1 MTRIIFF
8 DLDDTIYPRSAGI
21 VGEIRRLILDFIR
34 TRLDL
39 PADVADELRARYL
52 KDYGTTMRGLQVN
65 HQIDPHEY
73 LLHVHEIPLNEYL
86 EPNPELDAVLA
97 AIPQEMVIFTNAS
110 REHAERVLKVLGI
123 RRHFSRIVDVRDM
136 AYESKPQPSAYTRIC
151 RLLEVEP
158 EECMLVEDRVRNLCP
173 AKDLGMSTVLVGD
186 GSQSGNRWVDYAID
200 RVELI
205 GDVLAEMESHACQTD
220 PGRWESEAPQGT

>member
-1 MTRIIFF
+1 MSRTILF

-21 VGEIRRLILDFIR
+21 MGEIRRLILDFIR

-39 PADVADELRARYL
+39 PVDVADELRARYL
-52 KDYGTTMRGLQVN
+52 QDYGTTMRGLQVN

-97 AIPQEMVIFTNAS
+97 TIPQEMVIFTNAS
-110 REHAERVLKVLGI
+110 REHAERVLEVLGI
-123 RRHFSRIVDVRDM
+123 RQHFSRIVDVRDM

-151 RLLEVEP
+151 KLLEVEP

-173 AKDLGMSTVLVGD
+173 AKDLGMFTVLVGG
-186 GSQSGNRWVDYAID
+186 GSQSQHQCVDYGID
-200 RVELI
+200 RIEQIGSVLVEI
-205 GDVLAEMESHACQTD
+205 G
-220 PGRWESEAPQGT
+220 SEHPR